1 MNKCPLCGEQVVC
14 SLLPAREQGTFYPTL
29 FCYNCDFELVGEKI
43 KTKDILS
50 DESKTAFY
58 KLKAINERLLEKT
71 SLYDTIKN
79 LADR

>member
-1 MNKCPLCGEQVVC
+1 MSKCPLCGEE
-14 SLLPAREQGTFYPTL
+14 LIYTFLPAREQGTFYSTL

-50 DESKTAFY
+50 DEPKTAFY
-58 KLKAINERLLEKT
+58 KLKAINQKLLEKT
-71 SLYDTIKN
+71 TLYDTIKN